1 MIVPGSL
8 FDYPG
13 NHFRIGLGRKN
24 FPEALEQVG
33 KYLKRGVF

>member
-1 MIVPGSL
+1 MIVPGSI

-13 NHFRIGLGRKN
+13 GYFRIGLGRKN

-33 KYLKRGVF
+33 IYLNQP